1 MDKLTHT
8 GKQELE
14 NMVGSHQKHHSILYY
29 AVCTACG
36 NEMLSTKS
44 YYKDAA
50 RFAIK
55 RHKNDPNSVHKDHL
69 DKLIIAEEH
78 C

>member
-14 NMVGSHQKHHSILYY
+14 NTVGGRQKHHSYWYY
-29 AVCTACG
+29 AKCTACS
-36 NEMLSTKS
+36 EMLSSKS
-44 YYKDAA
+44 FYKDGA

-55 RHKNDPNSVHKDHL
+55 RHKNDPNSAHKDHL
-69 DKLIIAEEH
+69 DKLIIVEEH